1 MKLSL
6 SSWSFYPLTS
16 KGEMDVVEVVDKAKE
31 LGFSAVEIVD
41 ASFLPIEDLEEQKK
55 IARKI
60 RARAD
65 ELGMPI
71 NCYAIGAV
79 LYYDNDED
87 SAREVER
94 VKGQLDLAKI
104 LGCSVMRHDCLY
116 GIPKESKARS
126 FDLMLPTIA
135 KNIREITEYGEKLG
149 IKTCVENHGYEV
161 NYSDRLERL
170 FNAVNHPNFG
180 LLVDFGNFSV
190 VDEPNVP
197 AVARLAPYAIH
208 VHAKDMLISA
218 EEKEGFNPT
227 RNLNYFQGT
236 PVGTGTIDIVRC
248 LKIMKR
254 AKYEGY
260 LTIEYEGKGD
270 IIEGIVKSHS
280 YLANALTE
288 LEVFEK

>member
-16 KGEMDVVEVVDKAKE
+16 KGEMDVVDVVDKAKE

-41 ASFLPIEDLEEQKK
+41 ASFLPVEDLEGQME
-55 IARKI
+55 IAKRIK
-60 RARAD
+60 ARAD

-87 SAREVER
+87 SKKEVER
-94 VKGQLDLAKI
+94 VKGQLDIAKAM
-104 LGCSVMRHDCLY
+104 GCSVMRHDCLY
-116 GIPKESKARS
+116 GISKESKARS
-126 FDLMLPTIA
+126 FDQMLPTLA

-197 AVARLAPYAIH
+197 AVSRLAPYAVH

-218 EEKEGFNPT
+218 EEKEGFHPT
-227 RNLNYFQGT
+227 RNFNYFQGT
-236 PVGTGTIDIVRC
+236 VIGTGTIDIVRC

-254 AKYEGY
+254 VKYEDF

-270 IIEGIVKSHS
+270 IIEGIANSRA
-280 YLANALTE
+280 YLKNALTE
-288 LEVFEK
+288 IEAYEE